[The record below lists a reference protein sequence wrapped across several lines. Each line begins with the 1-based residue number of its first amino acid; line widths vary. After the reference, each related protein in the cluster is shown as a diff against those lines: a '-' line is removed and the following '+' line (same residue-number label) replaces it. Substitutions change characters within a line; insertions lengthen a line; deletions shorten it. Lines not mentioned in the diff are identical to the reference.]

1 MQSKS
6 ITNYLINPRRKT
18 SSSDTFSLVN
28 LSILL
33 AAIIFL
39 CPACHDAKQTL
50 QEMVSIEDT
59 VEQLPLGEGL
69 AIGATAPEFSLPDAN
84 GSTQRLSDY
93 SGQKLVIVFYRMGTW
108 GFCQTQLGEL
118 QAGYEDI
125 KAQDAEIIAISA
137 DPLSLVNL
145 TQQSLQLTYLLL
157 SDENTEAIGAY
168 NVIDIGNMSI
178 SRPATY
184 IIDQDGRVAWK
195 FLDVKFDT
203 RVSSDQ
209 ILTELKKL

>member
-18 SSSDTFSLVN
+18 LSSDTFSLVN

-33 AAIIFL
+33 AAIIFF

-50 QEMVSIEDT
+50 QEMVSIQDA

-93 SGQKLVIVFYRMGTW
+93 SGQKLVIVFYRMGT
-108 GFCQTQLGEL
+108 
-118 QAGYEDI
+118 
-125 KAQDAEIIAISA
+125 
-137 DPLSLVNL
+137 
-145 TQQSLQLTYLLL
+145 
-157 SDENTEAIGAY
+157 
-168 NVIDIGNMSI
+168 
-178 SRPATY
+178 
-184 IIDQDGRVAWK
+184 
-195 FLDVKFDT
+195 
-203 RVSSDQ
+203 
-209 ILTELKKL
+209 